1 MFKKF
6 TDGLIFGA
14 GFAISCMVLL
24 FLAGF
29 LILPMFMSKHIEYPI
44 GIEQSDVGAHSQ
56 PSIPFR
62 DLGLEEKIRQASVIA
77 LAKYEPAHDGQMKA
91 IIKEFLKKDPGV
103 TIYYK
108 IGDEHPSSNYYPK
121 EGVGHGD
128 GLVIFFTGSPAN
140 MKMSMS
146 YSGDRI
152 HSLGDIP
159 VELFK
164 KKCSEPDAKK

>member
-1 MFKKF
+1 MLKKF

-14 GFAISCMVLL
+14 GFSISCMVLL
-24 FLAGF
+24 FLASF
-29 LILPMFMSKHIEYPI
+29 LILPMFVSKHIEYPT
-44 GIEQSDVGAHSQ
+44 GIEQSNVGAHSQ
-56 PSIPFR
+56 PSIPFH
-62 DLGLEEKIRQASVIA
+62 DLGLEEQIKQSSVIA
-77 LAKYEPAHDGQMKA
+77 LAKFEPAPDGQMKA
-91 IIKEFLKKDPGV
+91 IIKEFLKKDTEV
-103 TIYYK
+103 TIYYS
-108 IGDEHPSSNYYPK
+108 IGDEHPSSSYYRQK
-121 EGVGHGD
+121 DVGHGD

>member
-1 MFKKF
+1 MLKKF

-14 GFAISCMVLL
+14 GFAISCMVI
-24 FLAGF
+24 FFSASF
-29 LILPMFMSKHIEYPI
+29 LILPMFMSKHIEYPT
-44 GIEQSDVGAHSQ
+44 GIEQSNVVAQSH
-56 PSIPFR
+56 PSIPFH
-62 DLGLEEKIRQASVIA
+62 DLGLEEQIKQSSVIA
-77 LAKYEPAHDGQMKA
+77 LAKFEPAPDGQMKA

-103 TIYYK
+103 TIYYN
-108 IGDEHPSSNYYPK
+108 IGDEHPSSSYYLQK
-121 EGVGHGD
+121 DVGHGD

-152 HSLGDIP
+152 QGLGDIP

-164 KKCSEPDAKK
+164 KKCGEPDAKK